1 MNIVEKKEGEKLIV
15 SLEGSLDS
23 LTAPMLEERLRSLLT
38 DQTALVIDCK
48 SLQYVSS
55 AGLRVFLWA
64 AKKMKQQ
71 GEMELCHVG
80 ADVMSVLRMTGFTEI
95 LNIRQV
101 QENEKKNCMYSY
113 MLEHPAVAWPWREHI

>member
-1 MNIVEKKEGEKLIV
+1 MNIVEKKEGEKLTIC
-15 SLEGSLDS
+15 LEGSLDS

-38 DQTALVIDCK
+38 NDTALVMDCK

-64 AKKMKQQ
+64 AKKLKQQ

-95 LNIRQV
+95 LTIRQV
-101 QENEKKNCMYSY
+101 QEK
-113 MLEHPAVAWPWREHI
+113 